1 MEKMFVVVLFVVATF
16 VVAGYFTRLLAEILA
31 MRQVW
36 GDFLHSGEYTHRN
49 FVLWWPRC
57 QTALNLAKADHGQ
70 PRWLI
75 LVVATTAVVMVSG
88 VLVSQTSYAAVE
100 RGCLAVLVGA
110 IGIYVITFIIHFWME
125 HVTVQRVKGLYQD
138 SLAQPMTLRKSP
150 RSAI

>member
-1 MEKMFVVVLFVVATF
+1 MEKFAVVVLISVATF
-16 VVAGYFTRLLAEILA
+16 VVAGFISRLVAECLA

-36 GDFLHSGEYTHRN
+36 GDFLYSPEYTHRN
-49 FVLWWPRC
+49 FVLWWPRA
-57 QTALNLAKADHGQ
+57 QAALNMLKADHGQ

-75 LVVATTAVVMVSG
+75 MAVAITSVVMVSG
-88 VLVSQTSYAAVE
+88 VLVPQTTYVAVE

-110 IGIYVITFIIHFWME
+110 MGIYAIMFAIHFWME